1 MGKVSIDTRTMIQ
14 AIRLAG
20 KIMRYARGGYSDDE
34 KQDLVA
40 DLLALGASTRGEP
53 SGRWARTA
61 GGTTPAPWGSA
72 CAATSWRRR

>member
-34 KQDLVA
+34 QQDLVA
-40 DLLALGASTRGEP
+40 DLLELAAVLA
-53 SGRWARTA
+53 TA
-61 GGTTPAPWGSA
+61 IGGDLAGD
-72 CAATSWRRR
+72 

>member
-1 MGKVSIDTRTMIQ
+1 MIQ

-40 DLLALGASTRGEP
+40 DLLELAALLATDIGGDL
-53 SGRWARTA
+53 A
-61 GGTTPAPWGSA
+61 GD
-72 CAATSWRRR
+72 

>member
-1 MGKVSIDTRTMIQ
+1 VGKVSIDTRTMIQ

-40 DLLALGASTRGEP
+40 DLLELAALLATDIGGDL
-53 SGRWARTA
+53 A
-61 GGTTPAPWGSA
+61 GD
-72 CAATSWRRR
+72 